1 MEDRRTVANREGRGT
16 VAGPA
21 PADIEL
27 LRGVIGAVEEA
38 GGRLHERF
46 SPDSRPVDGAA
57 LVAAVAAN
65 DALSTAVLRPALV
78 ALRPGVRWMER
89 GDGDERIPAGEWWVV
104 DACEGNVNH
113 VHGMDDWG
121 VVATLV
127 RDAEPMLT
135 AMAMPAWGEIYSAA
149 RGRGAHSATKRL
161 RVSCK
166 PSLRAAL
173 VSTAQAKPDE
183 GAEARRRHGRSATA
197 MLEKALLVR
206 MAVPTTAELVRV
218 AAGHLDGFWQFSD
231 VRSGLMAGALLV
243 SEAGGIVTDARG
255 LAWTGHSDSIVAA
268 GPAVHES
275 MVVALGGVA

>member
-1 MEDRRTVANREGRGT
+1 MEDCSAVTDREGSGMAAAST
-16 VAGPA
+16 L
-21 PADIEL
+21 ADMEL
-27 LRGVIGAVEEA
+27 LRGVVGAVEEA
-38 GGRLHERF
+38 GRRLQERF
-46 SPDSRPVDGAA
+46 SPESRPADGAA
-57 LVAAVAAN
+57 LIAAVAAN
-65 DALSTAVLRPALV
+65 DAVSTAVLRPALV
-78 ALRPGVRWMER
+78 ALRPGVRWLER

-127 RDAEPMLT
+127 RDAVPVLT
-135 AMAMPAWGEIYSAA
+135 AVAMPAWGETYTAVCGS
-149 RGRGAHSATKRL
+149 GAHSGTRLL

-166 PSLRAAL
+166 SGLRAAL

-183 GAEARRRHGRSATA
+183 GPQARRRHGRSATA
-197 MLEKALLVR
+197 MLETALLVR
-206 MAVPTTAELVRV
+206 MAVPTTVELVRV

-243 SEAGGIVTDARG
+243 AEAGGIVTDARG
-255 LAWTGHSDSIVAA
+255 LPWTSGSDSIVAA
-268 GPAVHES
+268 GPGVHES